1 MSCVAVQEQHVAV
14 TDAAP
19 CDVHREAAE
28 ARRQEQRLW
37 AMVNSTILSDL
48 MKSLGPK
55 SIFHP

>member
-1 MSCVAVQEQHVAV
+1 MACVSVQEQHVAV
-14 TDAAP
+14 TDAPP

-28 ARRQEQRLW
+28 ERRQQQKMW